1 MEAAKV
7 EVVVKD
13 PKWLIWRPILIES
26 KLSSGSYVIG
36 LSLRNENVSLLRDR
50 PSLSATSPTLLP
62 CRWVAAVHAARNSGL

>member
-7 EVVVKD
+7 EAVVKD
-13 PKWLIWRPILIES
+13 PKWLMWRPILIES
-26 KLSSGSYVIG
+26 KLSSGSAVIG

-62 CRWVAAVHAARNSGL
+62 CRCVVAAYTV